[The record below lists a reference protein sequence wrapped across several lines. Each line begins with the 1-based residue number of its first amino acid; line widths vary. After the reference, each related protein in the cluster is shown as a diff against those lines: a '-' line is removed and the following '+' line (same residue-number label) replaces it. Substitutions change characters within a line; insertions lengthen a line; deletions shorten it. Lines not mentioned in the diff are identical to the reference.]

1 MEDRHFNERDYS
13 EILGKVYGEL
23 TILSYTKPLKKINFQ
38 RMCTCLCS
46 CGKEVAVRLHH
57 VLGGETKSCGH
68 LKIESALKHSVNLD
82 QEKSYEA
89 RTSIDKPIATNK
101 TTGIRN
107 ISWSERE
114 QKFIVSIKRHGK
126 YFKGRAK
133 TLDEAIRL
141 KEQKVAE
148 AEKLFQEKIYKTG

>member
-1 MEDRHFNERDYS
+1 MENRHFNEKDYS

-23 TILSYTKPLKKINFQ
+23 TILSYTKLLKKINFQ

-46 CGKEVAVRLHH
+46 CGKEVTVRLHH

-126 YFKGRAK
+126 YFKGRAN
-133 TLDEAIRL
+133 TLDEAMRL

-148 AEKLFQEKIYKTG
+148 AEKLFREKIYKTG